1 MAGIDTVQLNITLDA
16 LAVSQVGL
24 GTPLIAGT
32 STVLAENEV
41 AEYGSLTEATDAGF
55 STSDYEY
62 KALEAMFAQIPRPS
76 TAKVTRLGASVAQ
89 VSDVLIG
96 GAVDGDYTI
105 TINGIDYKF
114 VAAGSTVSLIVAGL
128 VALINPA
135 AAPVVAGDADPNVTL
150 TATNPGEPFTVSVAT
165 TGSAMTLTAPQ
176 PNVGVLEELG
186 ESAANDPDWYGLVIE
201 SRDSWDILE
210 AARFAESNRKLYGAQ
225 SNDAGIP
232 VAATTDDVAS
242 QLMDLSRFRSFVLF
256 YADDADP
263 AVEAWMGK
271 TISVNPDE
279 ATTIWAH
286 KTLVGI
292 TPDDLTIAQQNA
304 IEGKN
309 ASHYGTLGGV
319 GATFFGTLADGRF
332 IDQAVTVDWLYF
344 RLLADIQQLF
354 LDYSNRGSKIPYTD
368 AGIQIFGAATRTRLQ
383 IGANLDHLAG
393 DPAPRVTMPARA
405 DVPDADVLARV
416 LRWTFEAQFAGA
428 IQKAIISGAVVT
440 TLPA

>member
-165 TGSAMTLTAPQ
+165 T
-176 PNVGVLEELG
+176 
-186 ESAANDPDWYGLVIE
+186 
-201 SRDSWDILE
+201 
-210 AARFAESNRKLYGAQ
+210 
-225 SNDAGIP
+225 
-232 VAATTDDVAS
+232 
-242 QLMDLSRFRSFVLF
+242 
-256 YADDADP
+256 
-263 AVEAWMGK
+263 
-271 TISVNPDE
+271 
-279 ATTIWAH
+279 IWAH